1 MNAPLPPEATIEAP
15 VALPIRN
22 VEDFVVPG
30 QRPFAAIGFA
40 LGAPCLAVAV
50 LGSTA
55 GWMDAL
61 VVLFAALGIAAIIA
75 GLNFAARQE
84 ANRERLARATYGQLP
99 VTTLAR
105 ATVAPDLSEKTR
117 VLIANLLNARG
128 ENLGQ
133 ALDAG
138 DEAWQALKLAG
149 PPSACGKGCCGPTAQ
164 PRG

>member
-1 MNAPLPPEATIEAP
+1 MNFPLPLKATLDAP
-15 VALPIRN
+15 VAPPIRN

-50 LGSTA
+50 LGGTA

-75 GLNFAARQE
+75 GLNFASRQE
-84 ANRERLARATYGQLP
+84 ATRERLARAAYGELP
-99 VTTLAR
+99 VTILAR

-128 ENLGQ
+128 ENLGE

-138 DEAWQALKLAG
+138 DAAWQALKLAG
-149 PPSACGKGCCGPTAQ
+149 PPSACGKGCCGTPAP